1 MEKRIMGVKCKGCGK
16 VFYPKRVCCPH
27 CGKNVFEEV
36 YLGDVCILLT
46 FTKLYALPEGVERVP
61 LVLGIVK
68 FANGATAVGQITDE
82 NVSIGM
88 KLEPVWG
95 SLRKIGGKEFYGF
108 RFKPI

>member
-16 VFYPKRVCCPH
+16 VFYPKRVRCPH
-27 CGKNVFEEV
+27 CGKKVFEGV

-46 FTKLYALPEGVERVP
+46 FTKLYALPEGVGRVP

-68 FANGATAVGQITDE
+68 FANGATAVGQIIDE
-82 NVSIGM
+82 DASIGM
-88 KLEPVWG
+88 RLEPVWG
-95 SLRKIGGKEFYGF
+95 LLRKIGGKEVYGF